1 VQQVSELADAVD
13 ETRARAGVVGVAIDD
28 DHAGVQRDGREGKVV
43 R

>member
-1 VQQVSELADAVD
+1 MAKLSHAVR
-13 ETRARAGVVGVAIDD
+13 EARTGTRVVGVAIDD